1 MKERNNTRGLFSK
14 PVLALT
20 LIISMFLST
29 AGFCTEKEIVVAGAP
44 CLTDA
49 LEEISQQYEI
59 KHTGVRVHLNLTA
72 SGILQQQIEQ
82 GAPIDVFMSGS
93 SVYMDKLDKKGLIDT
108 NSKFIFAYNE
118 IVLATPKDSALKNW
132 PDLTGKKVTKIAI
145 GNPDTVSAGMYG
157 KETLTYLKLWDSLQ
171 GKLVMAE
178 NVRQAL
184 TYVQDK
190 NVEAGILFKT
200 DALIGKNIKIIASAP
215 ADSHQSIEYPAAV
228 IKATHHPAEA
238 KQFLDFLKT
247 SKAKNILKKYGFVLD
262 KPKGK
267 ASK

>member
-1 MKERNNTRGLFSK
+1 MRLFSK
-14 PVLALT
+14 TVLALL
-20 LIISMFLST
+20 LIITMVLST
-29 AGFCTEKEIVVAGAP
+29 TGFCAEKEIVVAGAAS
-44 CLTDA
+44 LTDA
-49 LEEISQQYEI
+49 LTEISQQYE
-59 KHTGVRVHLNLTA
+59 KFHTGVKVHLNLAA
-72 SGILQQQIEQ
+72 SGVLQQQIEQ
-82 GAPIDVFMSGS
+82 GAPIDVFMSAS
-93 SVYMDKLDKKGLIDT
+93 SVQMDKLYKKGLIDS

-118 IVLATPKDSALKNW
+118 IVLAVPKDSALKNW
-132 PDLTGKKVTKIAI
+132 SDLAGTKANKIAL
-145 GNPDTVSAGMYG
+145 GNPDTVPAGMYG

-171 GKLVMAE
+171 AKLVMAE

-215 ADSHQSIEYPAAV
+215 ANSHQSIEYPAAV
-228 IKATHHPAEA
+228 IKATHNPAEA
-238 KQFLDFLKT
+238 KQFMDFLKT

-267 ASK
+267 AAK